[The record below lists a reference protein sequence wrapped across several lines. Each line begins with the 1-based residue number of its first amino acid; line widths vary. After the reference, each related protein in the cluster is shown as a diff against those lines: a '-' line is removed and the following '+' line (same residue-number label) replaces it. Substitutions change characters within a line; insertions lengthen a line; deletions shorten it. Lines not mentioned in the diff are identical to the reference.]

1 MSFNSTKVET
11 STKSKVTKSKVKT
24 KCKGK
29 EKVTES
35 LEEVLN
41 ADNSNN
47 TGGDKNLP
55 TINEQTNRKS
65 YTSHC
70 GSYKDPDDSSEDKEP
85 DRRIRKNKKKNK

>member
-24 KCKGK
+24 KGKGK

-47 TGGDKNLP
+47 TGGDK
-55 TINEQTNRKS
+55 KS
-65 YTSHC
+65 
-70 GSYKDPDDSSEDKEP
+70 SYHQ
-85 DRRIRKNKKKNK
+85 